1 MAAKKFVLEFSKI
14 SARDAER
21 VGRKNAALGE
31 MLETKKLVAKV
42 ETDKNDE

>member
-21 VGRKNAALGE
+21 LGGKKAAVGK

-42 ETDKNDE
+42 ETGKNYE